1 MRDTSLWNMA
11 FKYADMAGK
20 IRERYALSI
29 IPMLLIPNYLPLRYF
44 PVATLGEL
52 DPKVSCFKKAQQTVA
67 TDLESFSGPF

>member
-1 MRDTSLWNMA
+1 MA
-11 FKYADMAGK
+11 VGA
-20 IRERYALSI
+20 IRLVCYYSYLRWSVER
-29 IPMLLIPNYLPLRYF
+29 PLRYF